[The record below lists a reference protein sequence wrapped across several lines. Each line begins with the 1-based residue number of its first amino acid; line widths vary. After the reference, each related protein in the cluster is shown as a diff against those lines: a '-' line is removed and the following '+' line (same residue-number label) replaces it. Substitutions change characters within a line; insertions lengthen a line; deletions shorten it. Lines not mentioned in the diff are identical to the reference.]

1 MPGPDIWSE
10 DKWSETTT
18 GQKKGDKWSD
28 RFKFQEKN
36 DMWSEKSDKWS
47 KYQKSQNYSNNL
59 NKNGLASSKIAFNFH
74 HYVFFCMLPS
84 FFLICSFSEIF

>member
-10 DKWSETTT
+10 DKWSEPTS
-18 GQKKGDKWSD
+18 GQKRQLVRKRATSGQIGLN
-28 RFKFQEKN
+28 FKKKN
-36 DMWSEKSDKWS
+36 DNWSEKSDKWS

-74 HYVFFCMLPS
+74 HYVFFCL
-84 FFLICSFSEIF
+84 LLKNTNCK